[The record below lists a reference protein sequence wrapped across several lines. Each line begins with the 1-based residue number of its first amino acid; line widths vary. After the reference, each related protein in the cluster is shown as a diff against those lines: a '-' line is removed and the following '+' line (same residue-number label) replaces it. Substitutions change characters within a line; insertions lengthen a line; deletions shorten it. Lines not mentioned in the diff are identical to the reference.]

1 MALYGVVPGAR
12 LQPLCAL
19 HCFAEQGSMGWL
31 GCVSLRRD
39 AQLGGPIASSP
50 MSPHCLGFP
59 LLCKVNTSMQSLEW
73 ALRPKCSNEE
83 SCSGCL
89 HPLRNGGLEA
99 LGAES
104 SGCEGAQGAEISMG
118 AVLGH
123 QVRGVHGAGCS
134 ERAVLVLG
142 AGDAQFWV
150 LFVLE
155 VHAAGSSGCTA
166 LRDRGAGS

>member
-1 MALYGVVPGAR
+1 MAGMRVTA
-12 LQPLCAL
+12 
-19 HCFAEQGSMGWL
+19 QGCS
-31 GCVSLRRD
+31 
-39 AQLGGPIASSP
+39 AGGPIASSP